1 MGWLLVRLQG
11 RGGRGVTGARMRDD
25 DTVEE
30 VVNVMDHDTVL
41 FFSPDGICRSLRAY
55 QIPVSSKTAMGTPVT
70 QVPAPSMTL
79 IPRPACSEACA
90 CVLQDCHG
98 HARHPGASAQP
109 DPHHTACMCLK
120 HACRRCIHVLPFTAG
135 TGNTFSIMRVK

>member
-1 MGWLLVRLQG
+1 MLQG

-70 QVPAPSMTL
+70 QVPAPSL
-79 IPRPACSEACA
+79 NPP
-90 CVLQDCHG
+90 
-98 HARHPGASAQP
+98 HAAS
-109 DPHHTACMCLK
+109 MCLK
-120 HACRRCIHVLPFTAG
+120 PACRRCRYLLPCTAS
-135 TGNTFSIMRVK
+135 TDRFSQL

>member
-1 MGWLLVRLQG
+1 MVPQG

-70 QVPAPSMTL
+70 QVPAPSLTRTMQ
-79 IPRPACSEACA
+79 PA
-90 CVLQDCHG
+90 L
-98 HARHPGASAQP
+98 
-109 DPHHTACMCLK
+109 CLK
-120 HACRRCIHVLPFTAG
+120 HIWRRFYIFCPPALMVQTAISYHVSGLVLLQESCKRAEC
-135 TGNTFSIMRVK
+135 

>member
-1 MGWLLVRLQG
+1 MDIGIERQCPSLHLSTICLAVLQG

-70 QVPAPSMTL
+70 QVPVLSMTL
-79 IPRPACSEACA
+79 IMQPACVWIAYA
-90 CVLQDCHG
+90 D
-98 HARHPGASAQP
+98 AA
-109 DPHHTACMCLK
+109 
-120 HACRRCIHVLPFTAG
+120 
-135 TGNTFSIMRVK
+135 